1 MNMKK
6 TSIQS
11 AINILIFI
19 WIAVWLYY
27 ALFNWDVFVVKLNT
41 NLGFNTI
48 PILPFVLF
56 FFIGLL
62 ILVVMKYIIYYEQV
76 QVDARDKEYKD
87 KISLL
92 KKDIEILKLKEVLFK
107 MQSEGMTKSTATV
120 NALQAKLD
128 ELSKKRDE
136 NKEDD
141 QEEKEE

>member
-6 TSIQS
+6 TNIQS

-19 WIAVWLYY
+19 WIAIWLYY

-41 NLGFNTI
+41 NFGFNTI
-48 PILPFVLF
+48 PTLPFVLF

-62 ILVVMKYIIYYEQV
+62 LLVVMKYIIYYEQV
-76 QVDARDKEYKD
+76 QIEARDKEYKD

-107 MQSEGMTKSTATV
+107 MQSEGMNKSTATV

-136 NKEDD
+136 NNDD
-141 QEEKEE
+141 EHEEKDE

>member
-1 MNMKK
+1 MKK

-41 NLGFNTI
+41 NLGFNTV
-48 PILPFVLF
+48 PTLPFVLF

-62 ILVVMKYIIYYEQV
+62 ILVVMKYIIYYDQV

-107 MQSEGMTKSTATV
+107 MQSEGMNKSTATV

-136 NKEDD
+136 NNDD
-141 QEEKEE
+141 EKEEKEE

>member
-1 MNMKK
+1 MDMKK

-19 WIAVWLYY
+19 WIAIWLYY

-41 NLGFNTI
+41 NLGFNTV
-48 PILPFVLF
+48 PTLPFVLF

-62 ILVVMKYIIYYEQV
+62 ILVVMKYIIYYDQV
-76 QVDARDKEYKD
+76 KVDARDKEYKD

-107 MQSEGMTKSTATV
+107 MQSEGMNKSTATV

-136 NKEDD
+136 NNDD
-141 QEEKEE
+141 EKEEKEE

>member
-1 MNMKK
+1 MDMKK

-41 NLGFNTI
+41 NLGFNTV
-48 PILPFVLF
+48 PTLPFVLF

-62 ILVVMKYIIYYEQV
+62 ILVVMKYIIYYDQV

-107 MQSEGMTKSTATV
+107 MQSEGMNKSTATV

-136 NKEDD
+136 NNDD
-141 QEEKEE
+141 EKEEKEE